1 MLTDENLKEL
11 LRSTFTA
18 ESAHL
23 TSPPGLKV
31 SIRRRDAR
39 RRLGLTVAA
48 PAALIAV
55 AAIAAAI
62 AARPSVQPTH
72 DVTAEAEAGSNPSRI
87 QLAGYT
93 FTLPENFGARD
104 GSCELTLPDG
114 TIRTGIPGADGACA
128 VLMDADVTPSWLSGD
143 WPDGAWVVGVSD
155 DGSEFITITVTG
167 RDPATKRYLFL
178 AVKMSHTAQEDLPF
192 VDLQRVL
199 DDGLGAARS
208 ASN

>member
-1 MLTDENLKEL
+1 MLTDENLEEL

-18 ESAHL
+18 ESADL
-23 TSPPGLKV
+23 TSPPGLSV
-31 SIRRRDAR
+31 AIRRRDAR

-62 AARPSVQPTH
+62 AARPPVGPTP
-72 DVTAEAEAGSNPSRI
+72 DVAAEAEAGSNPSRI

-93 FTLPENFGARD
+93 FTLPESFGARD

-114 TIRTGIPGADGACA
+114 TTRTGVPGANGACA
-128 VLMDADVTPSWLSGD
+128 VLLEADFVPSWLSGN
-143 WPDGAWVVGVSD
+143 WPDGAWVVGVAD
-155 DGSEFITITVTG
+155 DGSEFVTITVTG
-167 RDPATKRYLFL
+167 RDPATGRYLVL
-178 AVKMSHTAQEDLPF
+178 VVNMTRDTQDVLQVA
-192 VDLQRVL
+192 DLQKVI
-199 DDGLGAARS
+199 DDAITA